1 MNSFLFF
8 FFLSFISLVNASTQT
23 ELCSRLV
30 SPVTFKIPTFQ
41 QLAPLGNNN
50 GIVGQA
56 KWVFDTVGSFYTRN
70 NITFNACMVDDPS
83 DLLLLS
89 YITDVKFVVNH
100 DQVLDYS
107 STRPILNKYMFNS
120 SWSLNCIGGNI
131 EIDANI
137 PSVTI
142 DQLVTLSLL
151 DDRHAAY
158 AVYFINAVEGLV
170 GYNSTVPPMPILL
183 PSLDLTATGIA

>member
-23 ELCSRLV
+23 ELCSHLV

-56 KWVFDTVGSFYTRN
+56 KWGFDTVGSFNTRN
-70 NITFNACMVDDPS
+70 NITFNACMVDDS
-83 DLLLLS
+83 SYLLP
-89 YITDVKFVVNH
+89 YVTDVKFIVNR
-100 DQVLDYS
+100 DQILDYS
-107 STRPILNKYMFNS
+107 ATRPILNKYMFNS

-158 AVYFINAVEGLV
+158 AVYFINGVEGLV
-170 GYNSTVPPMPILL
+170 GYNSTVPPMPVLL
-183 PSLDLTATGIA
+183 PALDLTATGID

>member
-1 MNSFLFF
+1 
-8 FFLSFISLVNASTQT
+8 
-23 ELCSRLV
+23 
-30 SPVTFKIPTFQ
+30 
-41 QLAPLGNNN
+41 
-50 GIVGQA
+50 
-56 KWVFDTVGSFYTRN
+56 
-70 NITFNACMVDDPS
+70 
-83 DLLLLS
+83 
-89 YITDVKFVVNH
+89 
-100 DQVLDYS
+100 
-107 STRPILNKYMFNS
+107 MFNS

-170 GYNSTVPPMPILL
+170 GS
-183 PSLDLTATGIA
+183 